1 MTDSMAL
8 LRKAV
13 ASEGQAA
20 VARKLRYS
28 PSAISQALKGTYGG
42 SLDNML
48 QRVVETYGHGTV
60 QCPVMGEI
68 SLRRCA
74 EERRRP
80 FGATSPQRV
89 KLYVACRRCQK
100 SGGQSAG

>member
-1 MTDSMAL
+1 MTENMAL

-13 ASEGQAA
+13 ESDGQAA
-20 VARKLRYS
+20 VARKLGYS
-28 PSAISQALKGTYGG
+28 PSAVNQALKGTYGG
-42 SLDNML
+42 SLDNLMR
-48 QRVVETYGHGTV
+48 RVAETYGHGTV

-74 EERRRP
+74 EERRKP

-89 KLYVACRRCQK
+89 KLYVACRRCMK
-100 SGGQSAG
+100 TGGPQ

>member
-1 MTDSMAL
+1 MTDNMAL

-13 ASEGQAA
+13 ESDGQAS
-20 VARKLRYS
+20 VARRLCYS
-28 PSAISQALKGTYGG
+28 PSAISQALKGTYAG
-42 SLDNML
+42 SLDNLMR
-48 QRVVETYGHGTV
+48 RVAETYGHGTV

-74 EERRRP
+74 EERRKP

-89 KLYVACRRCQK
+89 KLYVACRRCSK
-100 SGGQSAG
+100 G